1 MAATRPFDVILFG
14 ATGYTGRQAVVALVH
29 RAATQPLR
37 WAIAGRHADKLKAV
51 IAERVPAAVEPPAI
65 VVADVTNLE
74 SLQAMA
80 AQTQVLLNLA
90 GPYAIGGEAVVQAC
104 IANGTHHLDLSGE
117 TFWVQ
122 QLIARHH
129 RAAKAAQVKVICSCG
144 YEALP
149 FDVATM
155 WVAQQVRERLGEA
168 CREVKIIVSFT
179 GRRITSV
186 ADAVSGGTVA
196 SLRSL
201 LEYDT
206 TDCVKNPACLLPAD
220 ALTAVETAQRN
231 AYRFVPH
238 YDDDVQ
244 AVTAPTIPAPFV
256 NPPIV
261 LRSQAL
267 MAGSGWFAGDF
278 RYREAMNMKSLV
290 PSVSFLPDASTLPL
304 QWAAAASLAA
314 PLANLSA
321 AVAGPLK
328 FERQPLRRLVD
339 WMAPKSG
346 DGPSEDV
353 LANTGYAF
361 DVFALSESGRK
372 LRARLDAQGHP
383 GYRSTPEMIVTAGV
397 GLARGTLGN
406 TPHFGIVT
414 PATGLGIEAV
424 GAMREAGLVFSV
436 VS

>member
-1 MAATRPFDVILFG
+1 MAARTHDVIVFG
-14 ATGYTGRQAVVALVH
+14 ATGYTGRQAVTAMVH

-37 WAIAGRHADKLKAV
+37 WAVAGRSADKLRALV
-51 IAERVPAAVEPPAI
+51 AELVPPTIDQPGI
-65 VVADVTNLE
+65 IVADVTNLE

-80 AQTQVLLNLA
+80 AQGRVVLNLA

-122 QLIARHH
+122 QLVARHH
-129 RAAKAAQVKVICSCG
+129 RAAKAAQVKVIPSCG

-149 FDVATM
+149 FDIATLWM
-155 WVAQQVRERLGEA
+155 AQQLAERHGQP
-168 CREVKIIVSFT
+168 CREVKIVVSFV
-179 GRRITSV
+179 GKRITSV

-220 ALTAVETAQRN
+220 ALTASETAQRN

-238 YDDDVQ
+238 YDEDVQ

-261 LRSQAL
+261 LRSWAL
-267 MAGSGWFAGDF
+267 MAGSGVFTDDF
-278 RYREAMNMKSLV
+278 RYVEAMNMKSLV
-290 PSVSFLPDASTLPL
+290 PSVSFLPEAATLPL
-304 QWAAAASLAA
+304 QWAAAASLSA

-328 FERQPLRRLVD
+328 FERQPMRKLVD
-339 WMAPKSG
+339 WIAPRSG
-346 DGPSEDV
+346 EGPSEDV
-353 LANTGYAF
+353 LAQTGYQF
-361 DVFALSESGRK
+361 DVFGLSEGGRK
-372 LRARLDAQGHP
+372 LHAKVDAQGHP
-383 GYRSTPEMIVTAGV
+383 GYRSTPEMAVTAAV

-414 PATGLGIEAV
+414 PATGLGIETV
-424 GAMREAGLVFSV
+424 GALREAGVVFSV
-436 VS
+436 VG